1 MSYKVLMA
9 YVDLDGSG
17 DARMSL
23 VAELAER
30 YHAALIGVSAWAPA
44 PPISVD
50 IAVLESVPDL
60 ADLQAMED
68 FLKAKGDKFRA
79 IADKAGGPVEWRSAL
94 ELPTEFVVQEVRAA
108 DLVIIGG
115 SRHPVLRDPYGS
127 VDPGA
132 VLLRAGRPML
142 LVPPG
147 VTSLA
152 GKRIAVAWKDT
163 REARRAIVDA
173 LPFLQ
178 KAETVAV
185 VEFCE
190 SGEEATAA
198 GRLKD
203 VMQFLQRHDVNGAH
217 ELVRPVDVTLTKSL
231 FRFVQD
237 SAIDL
242 IVAGGYGH
250 SRLGEWMF
258 GGLTRDL
265 LINSPVCCLLSH

>member
-1 MSYKVLMA
+1 
-9 YVDLDGSG
+9 
-17 DARMSL
+17 MSL
-23 VAELAER
+23 AAELAER
-30 YHAALIGVSAWAPA
+30 YRAALIGVSAWAPA

-50 IAVLESVPDL
+50 TAALESVPDV
-60 ADLQAMED
+60 ADLRVIED
-68 FLKAKGDKFRA
+68 FLKARGDKFRA

-94 ELPTEFVVQEVRAA
+94 ELATEFVVQEVRAA

-132 VLLRAGRPML
+132 ILPRAGRPML
-142 LVPPG
+142 LVPSG
-147 VTSLA
+147 ITSLA
-152 GKRIAVAWKDT
+152 GRRIAVAWKDT
-163 REARRAIVDA
+163 REARRAIVNA

-178 KAETVAV
+178 KAESVAV

-190 SGEEATAA
+190 SGEEATAP
-198 GRLKD
+198 GHLKD
-203 VMQFLQRHDVNGAH
+203 VVQFLQRHDVNGAY

-237 SAIDL
+237 DAIDL

-258 GGLTRDL
+258 GG
-265 LINSPVCCLLSH
+265 